1 MLNFTVAFTTLN
13 LSNLIYRSAF
23 NSKMSK
29 SNSKVTKSNLNCQTE
44 ILNSSENPSVAIT
57 EEEKFK
63 SGNQECHGVRANKL
77 AIEKEGK
84 SVFDTVNM
92 PCFQSDLKVIPCERL
107 NTLNIQSDSSSV
119 KLSTESES
127 VKDVKSLEKAYTK
140 SSPIKSEDIITLMSS
155 DSVGKLPKV
164 SLKVVDEKGRKRKF
178 RINLK
183 QRMARFVCL

>member
-57 EEEKFK
+57 E
-63 SGNQECHGVRANKL
+63 QECHGVRANKL

-155 DSVGKLPKV
+155 DSVDKLPKV

-183 QRMARFVCL
+183 QRMARLVCL